1 MEYIVLQY
9 NLSNRK
15 TVQSYK
21 LNYFI
26 KQQVI
31 IILNKERLLEAVQY
45 LCSMNF
51 ESLSLLQSI
60 S

>member
-9 NLSNRK
+9 NLTNRK

-45 LCSMNF
+45 LCSMNS